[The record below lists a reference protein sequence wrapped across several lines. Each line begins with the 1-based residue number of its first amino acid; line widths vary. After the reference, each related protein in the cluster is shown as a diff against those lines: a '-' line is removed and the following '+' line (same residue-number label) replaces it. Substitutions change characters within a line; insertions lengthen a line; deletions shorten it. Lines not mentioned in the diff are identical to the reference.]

1 MKPVDPNRP
10 TIEMRHR
17 TILILWFA
25 IIMSVLMFL
34 VLAQFTPASGT
45 GDLQLSLILNGVGI
59 VPLGMSFLLKQRI
72 LAQAV
77 TQQRLELVQV
87 AYVLAFALC
96 EMAALLGMVD
106 RFLNGSRYYYIG
118 FLFAGLG
125 LMLHFPRKQHLLDA
139 SQHQF

>member
-1 MKPVDPNRP
+1 MKPVDPNQP

-34 VLAQFTPASGT
+34 VLVQFTPRDGN
-45 GDLQLSLILNGVGI
+45 GDLKLSLILNGAGI

-72 LAQAV
+72 LEQAV
-77 TQQRLELVQV
+77 TQQRLDLVQV
-87 AYVLAFALC
+87 AYTLAFALC

-106 RFLNGSRYYYIG
+106 HFLSGSRYYYIG

-125 LMLHFPRKQHLLDA
+125 LLLHFPRKQHLLDA
-139 SQHQF
+139 SQQQF